1 MLRAT
6 DAPSVT
12 QLALQKK
19 VVRRRRTK
27 MSSKVKA
34 IQGLATINVCV
45 FEAVNGRLTFTL
57 NNTYSV
63 SDSAQL
69 WSAMELLTKKK
80 KENEI

>member
-1 MLRAT
+1 
-6 DAPSVT
+6 
-12 QLALQKK
+12 
-19 VVRRRRTK
+19 

>member
-1 MLRAT
+1 
-6 DAPSVT
+6 
-12 QLALQKK
+12 
-19 VVRRRRTK
+19 

-45 FEAVNGRLTFTL
+45 FEDVNGSLTFTL